1 MSLKLRN
8 PLLAVGVAFLVVSCD
23 AGQPTAFRPTTDAR
37 AASSQT
43 SSAPAPTHAP
53 QSVQGGL
60 FGHPLTVFACAAD
73 SITASD
79 SANIGPLGG
88 TLHFGGNTLIVP
100 PGAVFRTTKITATDP
115 GDGHVSAVF
124 QPEGLHFLVPAIL
137 TMKYSQ
143 CSPPPT
149 GSPSIVYLKGLL
161 DPILE
166 ILPTTIDLK
175 LGTAIA
181 PVSHFSVYALAD

>member
-8 PLLAVGVAFLVVSCD
+8 PLLAAGVAFLVISCD
-23 AGQPTAFRPTTDAR
+23 AGQPTAISPTTDAR
-37 AASSQT
+37 AASAA
-43 SSAPAPTHAP
+43 SSASLAPTRAP
-53 QSVQGGL
+53 QSGQRGL
-60 FGHPLTVFACAAD
+60 FDSTLTVFACAAD
-73 SITASD
+73 SVAASD

-88 TLHFGGNTLIVP
+88 TLHFGPNTLLIP
-100 PGAVFRTTKITATDP
+100 PGAVLRTTKITATAP

-124 QPEGLHFLVPAIL
+124 QPEGLHFLVPAVL
-137 TMKYSQ
+137 TLKYSQ
-143 CSPPPT
+143 CSPPPS

-166 ILPTTIDLK
+166 ILPTTIDVK

-181 PVSHFSVYALAD
+181 PVTHFSVYALAD